1 MRTEMTRIPEAAPRL
16 VAGGVRDRASSTP
29 WPEYPGMAEH
39 TVLDKLP
46 LV

>member
-1 MRTEMTRIPEAAPRL
+1 MRIVMTWTPESEPRFG
-16 VAGGVRDRASSTP
+16 AGGVRDRALSTP

-39 TVLDKLP
+39 TVLDKFP